1 MPYAVI
7 ETGSHQFKVEAGL
20 RMRVEL
26 LDAEA
31 GKPIAFD
38 KVLLVGGEE
47 GKEPRIGR
55 PFLEGAKVTAQV
67 LGETRG
73 PKVVNFRF
81 KRRKNYSRK
90 IGHRQ
95 NYTEVQILEI
105 QHGA

>member
-1 MPYAVI
+1 MTYAVI
-7 ETGSHQFKVEAGL
+7 ETGSHQFKVEAGQRL
-20 RMRVEL
+20 LVEL
-26 LDAEA
+26 LDAKP

-38 KVLLVGGEE
+38 KVLLIAPE
-47 GKEPRIGR
+47 GKEPAIGR
-55 PFLEGAKVTAQV
+55 PYLKGAKVTAEV

-90 IGHRQ
+90 KGHRQ
-95 NYTEVQILEI
+95 NYTEVKILEV